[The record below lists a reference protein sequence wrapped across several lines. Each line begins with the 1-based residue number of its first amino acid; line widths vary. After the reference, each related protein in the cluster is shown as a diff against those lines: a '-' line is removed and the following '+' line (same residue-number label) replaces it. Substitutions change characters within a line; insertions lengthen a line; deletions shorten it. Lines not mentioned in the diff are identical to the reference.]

1 MNREELLEALTSDI
15 LTYVMHGSFPE
26 HHLAEQIKFEG
37 LDERFDDYETLI
49 RLHFVLRPDV
59 VDFVEDL
66 PKHLRQVKTQ
76 TENVSRTVR
85 GQVEGRIDWNK
96 TYRERYSTN
105 PGDTSLF
112 VCENRSENYD
122 IDENIVLK
130 RLLSVI
136 YDTLAECSEYLRE
149 DYEWVTDR
157 WKDNLELVDRMTDI
171 FERNVHVKRIRDPAE
186 YEPTRRMIGRAADSR
201 SDLYREAA
209 SLLTDYRESL
219 RGDENAILEL
229 LQETAITPDDDE
241 TLLELFVLFR
251 YVEVIERL
259 HDGEFRLRTIESGK
273 QEVAR
278 IEADDDTEIVLYYDS
293 SAGDRG
299 LSFDSTP
306 PEGKS
311 DLSRHEMVQRKS
323 LETVRQYFEN
333 ERFDSRTG
341 RPDVIVL
348 EIDRGDTREYLI
360 TEVKNST
367 RKETIRE
374 GITETVEYLA
384 FLQQGSEFVF
394 DRETDFLGD
403 GWNGVLV
410 VQDIHDTETADFADQ
425 ESQPIRILQASAVED
440 RLQDVVEQ
448 VM

>member
-1 MNREELLEALTSDI
+1 MNREELLDALTSDI

-37 LDERFDDYETLI
+37 LDERFDDYETLV

-59 VDFVEDL
+59 VDFVENL
-66 PKHLRQVKTQ
+66 PKRLRQVKTQ
-76 TENVSRTVR
+76 TESVSNTVR

-96 TYRERYSTN
+96 TYRERYSKT
-105 PGDTSLF
+105 PGDRSLF

-122 IDENIVLK
+122 IDENVVLK

-136 YDTLAECSEYLRE
+136 YDTLTECSEYLRE

-157 WKDNLELVDRMTDI
+157 WTENLELVDTMTDI
-171 FERNVHVKRIRDPAE
+171 VERNVHVTRIRDPAE
-186 YEPTRRMIGRAADSR
+186 YEPTERMIGRAADSR

-209 SLLTDYRESL
+209 GLLTAYRESL
-219 RGDENAILEL
+219 RGEEDAIREL
-229 LQETAITPDDDE
+229 LQTTAITPDDDE

-251 YVEVIERL
+251 YIEVVERL

-278 IEADDDTEIVLYYDS
+278 IEAESAEIVLYHDS
-293 SAGDRG
+293 AAGDRN

-306 PEGKS
+306 AEGRTE
-311 DLSRHEMVQRKS
+311 LSRHEMVQRKS
-323 LETVRQYFEN
+323 LETVRNYFRN

-348 EIDRGDTREYLI
+348 EIEREDHREYLI
-360 TEVKNST
+360 TEVKHST
-367 RKETIRE
+367 RKETIRQ
-374 GITETVEYLA
+374 GISETVEYLA

-410 VQDIHDTETADFADQ
+410 VQDMQDKETADFTDQ
-425 ESQPIRILQASAVED
+425 ESQPIRILQASEVEE
-440 RLQDVVEQ
+440 RLQDVVER
-448 VM
+448 VL